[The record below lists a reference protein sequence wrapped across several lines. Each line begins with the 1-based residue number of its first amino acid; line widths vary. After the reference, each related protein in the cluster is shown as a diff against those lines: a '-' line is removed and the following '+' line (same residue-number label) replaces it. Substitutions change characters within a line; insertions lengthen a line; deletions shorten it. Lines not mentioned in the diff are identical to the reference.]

1 MPIVEM
7 RRIMLIGNNKEKK
20 ELLKTLT
27 KAGSVEIG
35 NTHDIE
41 RADNVDVGKRREEV
55 SLKLARLTFAFDALK
70 EKTSE
75 LKRMVKAKS
84 ADKSSVP
91 KKVMFAPKPEVSY
104 DDFVECTKNE
114 DEIFRKIEEMNE
126 LNNEYVRLK
135 SEETKL
141 KSEAKAM
148 SVFESVKL
156 PLDIFRNT
164 KNTVISLGSVASSKI
179 EKLENLLS
187 GVEYATCET
196 GEDIGGS
203 KEDRFLFI
211 KFKF

>member
-1 MPIVEM
+1 
-7 RRIMLIGNNKEKK
+7 MLIGNNKEKK

-156 PLDIFRNT
+156 HRNIFGKR
-164 KNTVISLGSVASSKI
+164 
-179 EKLENLLS
+179 
-187 GVEYATCET
+187 
-196 GEDIGGS
+196 
-203 KEDRFLFI
+203 RFFQNR
-211 KFKF
+211 KARESFKRR